1 MATKNKITLTLD
13 FLVEKQSLQSIKNL
27 IEKDLGKGFTGAKT
41 NDYFT
46 SLRNVIVPLEKDANR
61 LMQQLSKPIGSKK
74 EAQAL
79 GKALED
85 SFEKADDRLLSLQGN
100 IARTFKSEN
109 NNNLLKQLVSINSE
123 LENLQSTYQRIANL
137 NSKSKGLGNKAGL
150 DKQIRD
156 SQKELEQIERDL
168 ANKPGQGSYRRAELT
183 VAISQA
189 RKLLK
194 EKEAIS
200 AEINKLQTG
209 VGVSSQAEL
218 SNLISQKS
226 AQKAGI
232 IDEAMSPQ
240 DMATLTDLVKELR
253 REMNALRSSSDV
265 SVGAIGRNYD
275 QAEDE
280 IRKAEEAQ
288 RGFNDALRQLGIPM
302 LTLAEMVGVL
312 KQVAS
317 YSFDYIK
324 NLDNALTEISV
335 VANKSRNE
343 VLALTDSFIDLSAKT
358 GMAVDDIAQAS
369 TIFYQQGLGD
379 EAVEKLTES
388 TAIFAKISGEDV
400 PTAADQIT
408 AAMNG
413 FQYSAEQATDIID
426 KMSVLAA
433 YSAADIDEL
442 ATAMSKGASQAAMA
456 GLTFDEYNAYLATM
470 IETTREAPENLG
482 TSLKTIMS
490 RFQNIKSG
498 DNTEDDTDVNDV
510 ETALKS
516 VGVQLRDSEGQLR
529 ELGDVLNEL
538 GPKWAGLDRNTQAYL
553 GTVIAGT
560 RQQSR
565 FISLMSHWDR
575 ALELT
580 AASEDS
586 AGAAARMH
594 NAAMEGLDATINQF
608 INSWQELISTIANGD
623 TFKGLIK
630 AVTGLIDFFTNGNTG
645 LKLFG
650 AGLALLNLKT
660 IAYNVQAVKQNGEIK
675 NLNTSFQTLKNILT
689 GNIKALDAYG
699 AKVNVINSVTAAV
712 RQQTQAYREL
722 NAAQNGVAA
731 PGIAEVPK
739 GTPVGN
745 NQNKNSKSPKVNVVG
760 TIPLNTKLQQS
771 NLSGEITKTS
781 SALGGFKQTIKSVG
795 TTAMSGL
802 KGIGSMM
809 GTIQVGITAGFA
821 AVSVIAAIEDALTD
835 TAQELKDKALEEFNE
850 TQKTIDKITV
860 LQDTVKANADLYDNL
875 SNKMNKSA
883 DEVNKL
889 AEAANALAEASP
901 SSVIGYDKDGN
912 AIIDTN
918 KAREE
923 AASKEEELVEAAKEQ
938 IGNIGELGRAEL
950 REQAEKN
957 YEASQTGKNNKIAQ
971 TGGATAMGV
980 GTTLLSAGLF
990 TSWNPAGWVMG
1001 LAGLLTIGG
1010 ALLLGGSKIAKEV
1023 EISAEQQRLA
1033 REKMEEVWSDEN
1045 TANIKKNMSIIA
1057 NASIKDYTTNGVTS
1071 NQKSEMASFLGDTW
1085 LAAEQQRIYNESFK
1099 NGKFDA
1105 DKFEEE
1111 TEKIGTKWQQ
1121 IIGRIGD
1128 TGLAT
1133 GYKKIEEL
1141 QKEAGTSTYQS
1152 MEDAVSDFVSSKL
1165 KISKEDPLFESIRD
1179 GFLGA
1184 AYEGLEYGADAALKD
1199 LQNMRNNELAGT
1211 ESEKKQKEINT
1222 RYDNVEQTVK
1232 NMTGDEIS
1240 FYKTSGLLDNTQ
1252 LFQKVVGDYQDT
1264 IKKALATSTSQ
1275 AAIESILILRE
1286 YQDELERKA
1295 DGMKDGKAKD
1305 KIKKQIQE
1313 YEDNINA
1320 LWASME
1326 SPSNIPW
1333 KTLWEDFDK
1342 ITERAKTAYD
1352 TVNALMSGEG
1362 IDLSQ
1367 WQSFTTIFDDIDF
1380 SAFDSSQ
1387 LQDYTNALNTLAGGL
1402 TVVNGKLYANAD
1414 ATKTIADLEGMA
1426 AEAQLQKTRNEL
1438 ESAKA
1443 TLEVKNDVIAAE
1455 IATIDAKIAT
1465 IQPNQDAEAAKVK
1478 ATDAWANA
1486 SANAMNYLDDVNAQ
1500 LTENMAANW
1509 DNALVHMLDNFGKMI
1524 NEVKNGN
1531 FDASKLSKDFTAQRK
1546 EFEKSLSY
1554 DSFMKEIGDMD
1565 LEQLQALRNSLKQA
1579 YDQNSAQI
1587 GNINLKLAGLKL
1599 GLNTTLDGTGSSA
1612 DRASEKLETYIGK
1625 LREVYNIMNRIER
1638 MEHRLTVLDSYF
1650 EVSNGAAKAQY
1661 WQERLRYT
1669 TQLKDQY
1676 EALVTMEKQYV
1687 NGFRDYIETTSV
1699 ADVFSFDEFGQIIID
1714 FEKYNKLS
1722 NVAIGDGKSQL
1733 EIADELYDKYKEL
1746 YDELLSDNEEY
1757 VAYLQKTIDLYKQIT
1772 DAYIDMEDKA
1782 AAAIKEIYQKILDE
1796 KLEAIDKEK
1805 EAIEDLREAREQAR
1819 KEQENAEAISD
1830 LQTNL
1835 QRAMMDTSGA
1845 SDVSL
1850 IKAQKDL
1857 DDKLNDI
1864 AEDKYS
1870 EMLDNIIE
1878 QLDEEQEAL
1887 QDNFDHLFENQEWL
1901 FEWLDEE
1908 VMRDE
1913 ERLTELLQQTDEWNT
1928 SSALQR
1934 EQLMQ
1939 EWTNQY
1945 ALYMSELSK
1954 GSSIMDVWNQIIALQ
1969 NTTKEYDNA
1978 IRNEV
1983 SKQGR
1988 DVQTAI
1994 QNMANQVS
2002 NSVSS
2007 GLANAYT
2014 AGRSSAINYNKP
2026 NNTISPSDD
2035 SSPKPKPGSNAP
2047 VSQNHGGIVKPG
2059 FGAQVYNS
2067 SGFPIFNKKEKAGT
2081 NVKFAVGATYR
2092 KAIQINGTL
2101 RPMDVYKR
2109 KDGNYM
2115 LASDF
2120 SRIYKHGGLVDFT
2133 GPAWLDGTRSKP
2145 EAVLNSLQTEHFI
2158 KFTNAL
2164 DKMMNSNISNTNAET
2179 INIESISFNVDS
2191 MSSAED
2197 GEKAFNMFVNKF
2209 KEIGNRTGI
2218 KVNSFKNTL

>member
-27 IEKDLGKGFTGAKT
+27 IEKDLGKGFTGTKT

-85 SFEKADDRLLSLQGN
+85 SFEKADDKLLSLQGN

-123 LENLQSTYQRIANL
+123 LENLQNTYQRIANL
-137 NSKSKGLGNKAGL
+137 NSKSKGLGNKAAL

-156 SQKELEQIERDL
+156 SRKELEQIERDL
-168 ANKPGQGSYRRAELT
+168 ADKPGQGSFRRAELT

-200 AEINKLQTG
+200 AEINRLQTG

-218 SNLISQKS
+218 SNLISQKN
-226 AQKAGI
+226 AQKIGI

-253 REMNALRSSSDV
+253 REMNALRSSSDI

-324 NLDNALTEISV
+324 NLDNALTEIAV
-335 VANKSRNE
+335 VAGKSRDE

-413 FQYSAEQATDIID
+413 FKYSAEQASDIID

-623 TFKGLIK
+623 TFKGIIK
-630 AVTGLIDFFTNGNTG
+630 ALTGFIDFFTNGNTG

-660 IAYNVQAVKQNGEIK
+660 IAYNVQAAKQNGEIK

-689 GNIKALDAYG
+689 GNIKALDTYG
-699 AKVNVINSVTAAV
+699 AKVKVINSVTAAV
-712 RQQTQAYREL
+712 REQTQAYRDL

-760 TIPLNTKLQQS
+760 AIPLNTKLQQN
-771 NLSGEITKTS
+771 NLSGEISKTS

-821 AVSVIAAIEDALTD
+821 AVSAIAAIEDALTD
-835 TAQELKDKALEEFNE
+835 TAQELKDKALDEFNE

-860 LQDTVKANADLYDNL
+860 LQDTVKTNADLYDNL

-901 SSVIGYDKDGN
+901 SSIIGYDKDGN

-923 AASKEEELVEAAKEQ
+923 AASKEGELVEAAKEQ
-938 IGNIGELGRAEL
+938 IGNIGDLGMAEL

-957 YEASQTGKNNKIAQ
+957 YAASEQGKANNTATGVTN
-971 TGGATAMGV
+971 TL
-980 GTTLLSAGLF
+980 TTVSSAASVVAFSNGWNPIGWAAAAVAVISAGINIF
-990 TSWNPAGWVMG
+990 SRF
-1001 LAGLLTIGG
+1001 
-1010 ALLLGGSKIAKEV
+1010 SKESK
-1023 EISAEQQRLA
+1023 ISAEQQELA
-1033 REKMEEVWSDEN
+1033 NKKLSEIWSDEN
-1045 TANIKKNMSIIA
+1045 VAKIKKNMSIIA
-1057 NASIKDYTTNGVTS
+1057 NASVKNYTTNGVTS
-1071 NQKSEMASFLGDTW
+1071 SQKSEMASFLSDAWLSTELQKIRNDARKDNGD
-1085 LAAEQQRIYNESFK
+1085 YD
-1099 NGKFDA
+1099 FD
-1105 DKFEEE
+1105 KIREE
-1111 TEKIGTKWQQ
+1111 TDKLGDKWQVL
-1121 IIGRIGD
+1121 ISRIGD
-1128 TGLAT
+1128 TGLAA
-1133 GYKKIEEL
+1133 GYKKIAEL
-1141 QKEAGTSTYQS
+1141 QEEAGTSTYQS

-1165 KISKEDPLFESIRD
+1165 KISKDDPLFESIRD

-1199 LQNMRNNELAGT
+1199 LRGMRNNELAGT
-1211 ESEKKQKEINT
+1211 ESEEKQKEINT
-1222 RYDNVEQTVK
+1222 RYDNVEKTVK

-1305 KIKKQIQE
+1305 RIKKQIQE

-1486 SANAMNYLDDVNAQ
+1486 SASAMNYLDDVNAQ

-1625 LREVYNIMNRIER
+1625 LREVYNIMNQIER

-1650 EVSNGAAKAQY
+1650 EVSNGAEKAQY

-1757 VAYLQKTIDLYKQIT
+1757 VSYLQKTIDLYKQIT

-1887 QDNFDHLFENQEWL
+1887 QDNFDQLFENQEWL

-2014 AGRSSAINYNKP
+2014 AGRSSVMNYNNP
-2026 NNTISPSDD
+2026 DNTSSPSKD
-2035 SSPKPKPGSNAP
+2035 SNSKPKPGSNAP
-2047 VSQNHGGIVKPG
+2047 ASQNHGGIVKPG

-2067 SGFPIFNKKEKAGT
+2067 SGFPIFGKKEKAGT

-2092 KAIQINGTL
+2092 KALQINGTL

-2120 SRIYKHGGLVDFT
+2120 SRIYKSGGLVDFT